1 MRSSLADSQAVLE
14 EQDFQTQIR
23 TKSGELGR
31 ERIEKGL
38 TPGDTLLIV
47 LHMNHL
53 AAEMAR
59 RNGLITFK
67 QACEKYDTT
76 KDKLR
81 DLISAGLLTCQTSDL
96 DRRAKLLSIAEL
108 DGLLGNKQ
116 ESSTGHTDRKV
127 A

>member
-1 MRSSLADSQAVLE
+1 
-14 EQDFQTQIR
+14 
-23 TKSGELGR
+23 
-31 ERIEKGL
+31 
-38 TPGDTLLIV
+38 
-47 LHMNHL
+47 MNHL

-108 DGLLGNKQ
+108 DGLLGNQQ
-116 ESSTGHTDRKV
+116 EKGTAHTDRKV

>member
-1 MRSSLADSQAVLE
+1 
-14 EQDFQTQIR
+14 
-23 TKSGELGR
+23 
-31 ERIEKGL
+31 
-38 TPGDTLLIV
+38 
-47 LHMNHL
+47 MNHL

-108 DGLLGNKQ
+108 DGLLGNQQ
-116 ESSTGHTDRKV
+116 EKGRSHTDRKV